1 MNIKDIRCS
10 SDVLLTISVFD
21 TCLQQPPS
29 LVAAANSEEQDTVT
43 LPSSS
48 PDEPNTTEWAVFQT
62 SRPQFIPAKVTKM
75 NRRMLCITLFIA
87 VLPCMA
93 KANEELIS
101 PYDMTVSD
109 VDKSSSPASPAS
121 PAYCGL
127 DELKLSLAQLIQE
140 EQESRGLFGEMVKAL
155 NQLVQENKEA
165 ASVQVEVLKVLRA
178 MNDRGEPEINHLQSM
193 ARLQSLLVEN
203 HQALL
208 LQTSRIA
215 TMMQDQLKKQSQ

>member
-1 MNIKDIRCS
+1 MN
-10 SDVLLTISVFD
+10 
-21 TCLQQPPS
+21 P
-29 LVAAANSEEQDTVT
+29 
-43 LPSSS
+43 
-48 PDEPNTTEWAVFQT
+48 
-62 SRPQFIPAKVTKM
+62 
-75 NRRMLCITLFIA
+75 RMLSITLFMA

-109 VDKSSSPASPAS
+109 VDKSSPPPSPPSPASPAC
-121 PAYCGL
+121 CGL

-140 EQESRGLFGEMVKAL
+140 EQESRGWFGEMVKAL
-155 NQLVQENKEA
+155 KQLVLDNKEMS
-165 ASVQVEVLKVLRA
+165 SVQAEVLQVLRA
-178 MNDRGEPEINHLQSM
+178 AGDRGEQEITHLQSM

-215 TMMQDQLKKQSQ
+215 TMMQEALQRQSQ

>member
-1 MNIKDIRCS
+1 
-10 SDVLLTISVFD
+10 
-21 TCLQQPPS
+21 
-29 LVAAANSEEQDTVT
+29 
-43 LPSSS
+43 
-48 PDEPNTTEWAVFQT
+48 
-62 SRPQFIPAKVTKM
+62 M

-87 VLPCMA
+87 LLPCMA
-93 KANEELIS
+93 KANEELIR

-109 VDKSSSPASPAS
+109 VDESSSPSPASPAS
-121 PAYCGL
+121 PACCGL

-140 EQESRGLFGEMVKAL
+140 EQESRGWFGEMVKAL

-165 ASVQVEVLKVLRA
+165 ASVQAEVLKVLRVVS
-178 MNDRGEPEINHLQSM
+178 DRGEQEINHLQSM

-215 TMMQDQLKKQSQ
+215 TMMQEELKRKSQ